1 MDWLFAEIR
10 AKAYGMVALDLP
22 QPIRTPVP
30 SWDGTSLS
38 VLDCGGVGRLTVFLH
53 GLAGHAGEWTEVASR
68 MASERHKVAFDQRGQ
83 SSRRP
88 SGVLRADYVAD
99 VVEVINHFDQ
109 G

>member
-1 MDWLFAEIR
+1 MEVAQSAETIFYVGFQMEKR
-10 AKAYGMVALDLP
+10 SLEFCVSGAGQLSNGSEQL
-22 QPIRTPVP
+22 RTP
-30 SWDGTSLS
+30 
-38 VLDCGGVGRLTVFLH
+38 
-53 GLAGHAGEWTEVASR
+53 
-68 MASERHKVAFDQRGQ
+68 AFDQRGHGQ